1 MTVAVLC
8 LLATLSVPRAQSQ
21 TYQVLYS
28 FQGKPD
34 GGGPFAGVIRDKQ
47 GNLYGTTK
55 EGGDNY
61 GIVFALSKTGTQ
73 TMRYSFS
80 YGAYPMAGVVRDGMG
95 NLYGTT
101 EGGGAHQQGTV
112 FKLSKAGT
120 LTTLHSFCY
129 GSGCSD
135 GASPFAGL
143 VRDGKGNL
151 YGTTEYGG
159 TNNKGAVFKVTPAG
173 VESVLYNF
181 CSQSLCADGEYPVA
195 GLVQDSQGNLYGTT
209 EDGGANGNGTIFK
222 LTKARSESVLYSF
235 QGTPDGFG
243 PVAGLF
249 RDAKGNLYGT
259 TEGGGAYNHGSVFE
273 FSSAGSETVLYSF
286 CSQQPCN
293 DGSQPMAG
301 VIQDGKGNLYGTTY
315 QGGSHNAGTIFKLS
329 STRAESVLYN
339 FTNGTDGGFIVAG
352 LIRDKQGNLY
362 GTSPG
367 GGTHSWGLVFKL
379 KP

>member
-1 MTVAVLC
+1 
-8 LLATLSVPRAQSQ
+8 
-21 TYQVLYS
+21 
-28 FQGKPD
+28 
-34 GGGPFAGVIRDKQ
+34 
-47 GNLYGTTK
+47 
-55 EGGDNY
+55 
-61 GIVFALSKTGTQ
+61 
-73 TMRYSFS
+73 
-80 YGAYPMAGVVRDGMG
+80 MAGVVRDGMG

-273 FSSAGSETVLYSF
+273 FSSAGSESVLYSF